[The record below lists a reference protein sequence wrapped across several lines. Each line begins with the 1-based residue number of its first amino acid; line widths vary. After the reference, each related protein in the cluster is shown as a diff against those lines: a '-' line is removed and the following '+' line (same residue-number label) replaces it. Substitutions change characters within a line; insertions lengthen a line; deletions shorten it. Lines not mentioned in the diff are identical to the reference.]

1 MQDTERALAALS
13 EFEEVKDGAIKEL
26 LNARKEIDEKL
37 ARLGHD
43 GKSKASRKSKCG
55 TCGSAEHTARFHKKG
70 ESHEVR
76 QTA

>member
-1 MQDTERALAALS
+1 MQQTEKALKALE
-13 EFEEVKDGAIKEL
+13 EFEGAKDSAIKEL
-26 LNARKEIDEKL
+26 LAARKEIDEKL

-55 TCGSAEHTARFHKKG
+55 ACGSTEHTARFHKQG